1 MKHKKAKIGD
11 IIEYTCPI
19 DSDNIFSGRTFRVE
33 VMVVNKHCYGV
44 YAEYGFDLVP
54 FEQAKIINK

>member
-1 MKHKKAKIGD
+1 MKKAKVGD
-11 IIEYTCPI
+11 TIEYTCPI
-19 DSDNIFSGRTFRVE
+19 DSGSVFSGRTFRVE

-54 FEQAKIINK
+54 FSKATIIKEK